1 MWKLIY
7 NFLIFPFV
15 LIFFLIGSI
24 FVKKIRKG
32 FFGRLAS
39 IKKIRTFSSNLD
51 EKDLVY
57 WFHASSHGEFEQI
70 KPVLDGIKNANPRI
84 KVLLSF
90 FSPSG
95 YDNVKDDL
103 VDCKIYIP
111 FDFYFTTKKVFEIIS
126 PKKLIFAGYDIWP
139 NFIWSAYQKKIHIVI
154 FAATF
159 TYHKKTFSSL
169 VKNFYK
175 SLYTNISAFYTIND
189 DDSDRIKNLIFKRT
203 NIIIKT
209 MGNPRFD
216 RVKEKSDALKI
227 NKDKDLMKRTKRIIL
242 GSIHNSDKDII
253 IEPLLKLILD
263 DDELCCIWALDEIV
277 EGRMLDIENFF
288 RKKNI
293 SIERL
298 GSKAINEI
306 KSKIILI
313 DTIGQLYKSYWYG
326 QIAYIGGG
334 FSPSGVHNVMEPAI
348 AKLPV
353 FFGPNYTKSQEA
365 KQLVSA
371 GGGFKINN
379 GTDFYNEIRLLLS
392 NEERLNKSSLSSK
405 SVIDKNLGSSKRVV
419 EGILND

>member
-1 MWKLIY
+1 MWKPIY
-7 NFLIFPFV
+7 NFLIFPFL

-24 FVKKIRKG
+24 FIKKIRRG

-51 EKDLVY
+51 EKDSVY

-70 KPVLDGIKNANPRI
+70 KPVLDRIKKVNPRI

-103 VDCKIYIP
+103 VDCKLYIP

-159 TYHKKTFSSL
+159 TFHKKIFSAL

-175 SLYTNISAFYTIND
+175 SLYKNISAFYTIND
-189 DDSDRIKNLIFKRT
+189 DDSDRIKNLIKRP

-216 RVKEKSDALKI
+216 RVKEKSDVLKI
-227 NKDKDLMKRTKRIIL
+227 NKNKNLIKRNKRLIL
-242 GSIHNSDKDII
+242 GSIHNSDKNII
-253 IEPLLKLILD
+253 IEPLEKLILND
-263 DDELCCIWALDEIV
+263 HEISCIWAPDEIV
-277 EGRMLDIENFF
+277 EGRMIDIEIFF

-298 GSKAINEI
+298 GSKSINEI
-306 KSKIILI
+306 KSKVILI
-313 DTIGQLYKSYWYG
+313 DTIGKLYKSYWYG

-334 FSPSGVHNVMEPAI
+334 FSPAGIHNVMEPAV

-353 FFGPNYTKSQEA
+353 LFGPNYTKSQEA
-365 KQLVSA
+365 KQLINA
-371 GGGFKINN
+371 GGGYKINN
-379 GTDFYNEIRLLLS
+379 GTDFYNEVRSLFS
-392 NEERLNKSSLSSK
+392 NKEHLVKSSLSSEN
-405 SVIDKNLGSSKRVV
+405 VIDKNLGSSNSVS

>member
-1 MWKLIY
+1 MIFGQIY
-7 NFLIFPFV
+7 MV
-15 LIFFLIGSI
+15 SI
-24 FVKKIRKG
+24 SK
-32 FFGRLAS
+32 
-39 IKKIRTFSSNLD
+39 
-51 EKDLVY
+51 E
-57 WFHASSHGEFEQI
+57 
-70 KPVLDGIKNANPRI
+70 NPYR
-84 KVLLSF
+84 
-90 FSPSG
+90 
-95 YDNVKDDL
+95 
-103 VDCKIYIP
+103 YI
-111 FDFYFTTKKVFEIIS
+111 
-126 PKKLIFAGYDIWP
+126 
-139 NFIWSAYQKKIHIVI
+139 
-154 FAATF
+154 AATF
-159 TYHKKTFSSL
+159 TFHKKNLSVL

-227 NKDKDLMKRTKRIIL
+227 NKNKNLIKRTKRLIL

-253 IEPLLKLILD
+253 MEPLLKLMLD

-277 EGRMLDIENFF
+277 EGRMLDIEIFF

-334 FSPSGVHNVMEPAI
+334 FSPGGVHNVMEPAI

-353 FFGPNYTKSQEA
+353 LFGPNYTKSQEA

-379 GTDFYNEIRLLLS
+379 STDFYNEIRSLFS
-392 NEERLNKSSLSSK
+392 NKEQLAKSSLSSK

>member
-1 MWKLIY
+1 MWKFIY
-7 NFLIFPFV
+7 NFLIFP
-15 LIFFLIGSI
+15 LIMTFFLLGSI
-24 FVKKIRKG
+24 FVKKVRKG
-32 FFGRLAS
+32 FLGRLAS
-39 IKKIRTFSSNLD
+39 IKKIRTFSSKLD
-51 EKDLVY
+51 ENDSIY

-70 KPVLDGIKNANPRI
+70 KPVLDRIKKINPRI

-95 YDNVKDDL
+95 YENVNDDL

-111 FDFYFTTKKVFEIIS
+111 FDFYFTTKKVFEMIS
-126 PKKLIFAGYDIWP
+126 PTKLIFAGYDIWP
-139 NFIWSAYQKKIHIVI
+139 NFIWSAYEKRIHTVI
-154 FAATF
+154 FSATF
-159 TYHKKTFSSL
+159 TFHNKALSAL

-189 DDSDRIKNLIFKRT
+189 DDSERIKNLIFQKP

-216 RVKEKSDALKI
+216 RVKEKSDTLKI
-227 NKDKDLMKRTKRIIL
+227 KKNKNLIKRTKRIIL

-253 IEPLLKLILD
+253 IEPLLKLMLD
-263 DDELCCIWALDEIV
+263 DDEICCIWAPDEIE
-277 EGRMLDIENFF
+277 EGRMLDIEIFF

-298 GSKAINEI
+298 GSKSINKI
-306 KSKIILI
+306 KSKVILI
-313 DTIGQLYKSYWYG
+313 DTIGKLYKSYWYG

-334 FSPSGVHNVMEPAI
+334 FSKSGVHNVMEPAI
-348 AKLPV
+348 TELPV

-365 KQLVSA
+365 KQLINA

-379 GTDFYNEIRLLLS
+379 GADFYNEIKSLLS
-392 NEERLNKSSLSSK
+392 NKKQLVKSSLSSK
-405 SVIDKNLGSSKRVV
+405 SVIDENLGSSNRVV
-419 EGILND
+419 QGILND

>member
-126 PKKLIFAGYDIWP
+126 PKK
-139 NFIWSAYQKKIHIVI
+139 
-154 FAATF
+154 
-159 TYHKKTFSSL
+159 
-169 VKNFYK
+169 
-175 SLYTNISAFYTIND
+175 ND
-189 DDSDRIKNLIFKRT
+189 FCWL
-203 NIIIKT
+203 
-209 MGNPRFD
+209 
-216 RVKEKSDALKI
+216 
-227 NKDKDLMKRTKRIIL
+227 
-242 GSIHNSDKDII
+242 
-253 IEPLLKLILD
+253 
-263 DDELCCIWALDEIV
+263 
-277 EGRMLDIENFF
+277 
-288 RKKNI
+288 
-293 SIERL
+293 
-298 GSKAINEI
+298 
-306 KSKIILI
+306 
-313 DTIGQLYKSYWYG
+313 
-326 QIAYIGGG
+326 
-334 FSPSGVHNVMEPAI
+334 
-348 AKLPV
+348 
-353 FFGPNYTKSQEA
+353 
-365 KQLVSA
+365 
-371 GGGFKINN
+371 
-379 GTDFYNEIRLLLS
+379 
-392 NEERLNKSSLSSK
+392 
-405 SVIDKNLGSSKRVV
+405 
-419 EGILND
+419 

>member
-1 MWKLIY
+1 MWNLIY
-7 NFLIFPFV
+7 NFLILPFV

-39 IKKIRTFSSNLD
+39 IKKVRTFSSKLD
-51 EKDLVY
+51 KKDSVY

-70 KPVLDGIKNANPRI
+70 KPVLDKIKKANPRI

-103 VDCKIYIP
+103 VDCKLYIP

-139 NFIWSAYQKKIHIVI
+139 NFIWSAYQKKIPIVI

-159 TYHKKTFSSL
+159 TFHKKIFSVL

-175 SLYTNISAFYTIND
+175 SLYKNISAFYTIND
-189 DDSDRIKNLIFKRT
+189 DDSERIKSLIKRP

-227 NKDKDLMKRTKRIIL
+227 NKNKNLIKRTKRLIL
-242 GSIHNSDKDII
+242 GSMHNSDKNMI
-253 IEPLLKLILD
+253 IEPLEKLILND
-263 DDELCCIWALDEIV
+263 HEISCIWAPDEIV
-277 EGRMLDIENFF
+277 EGRMIDIETFF
-288 RKKNI
+288 GKKNI

-298 GSKAINEI
+298 GSKSINEI
-306 KSKIILI
+306 KSKVILI
-313 DTIGQLYKSYWYG
+313 DTIGKLYKSYWYG

-334 FSPSGVHNVMEPAI
+334 FSPAGIHNVMEPAV

-353 FFGPNYTKSQEA
+353 LFGPNYTKSHEA
-365 KQLVSA
+365 KQLINA
-371 GGGFKINN
+371 GGGFTINN
-379 GTDFYNEIRLLLS
+379 GTDFYNEIKSLFS
-392 NEERLNKSSLSSK
+392 NKEQLVKSSLSSK

-419 EGILND
+419 KGILND

>member
-39 IKKIRTFSSNLD
+39 IKKIRMFSSNLD
-51 EKDLVY
+51 EKDSVY

-70 KPVLDGIKNANPRI
+70 KPILDRIKKINPRI

-103 VDCKIYIP
+103 IDCKLYIP

-139 NFIWSAYQKKIHIVI
+139 NFIWSAYQKKIPIVI

-159 TYHKKTFSSL
+159 TFHKKIFSVL

-175 SLYTNISAFYTIND
+175 SLYKNISAFYTIND
-189 DDSDRIKNLIFKRT
+189 DDSERIKSLIKRP

-227 NKDKDLMKRTKRIIL
+227 NKNKNLIKRTKRLIL
-242 GSIHNSDKDII
+242 GSMHNSDKNMI
-253 IEPLLKLILD
+253 IEPLEKLILND
-263 DDELCCIWALDEIV
+263 HEISCIWAPDEIV
-277 EGRMLDIENFF
+277 EGRMIDIETFF
-288 RKKNI
+288 GKKNI

-298 GSKAINEI
+298 GSKSINEI
-306 KSKIILI
+306 KSKVILI
-313 DTIGQLYKSYWYG
+313 DTIGKLYKSYWYG

-334 FSPSGVHNVMEPAI
+334 FSPAGIHNVMEPAV

-353 FFGPNYTKSQEA
+353 LFGPNYTKSHEA
-365 KQLVSA
+365 KQLINA
-371 GGGFKINN
+371 GGGFTINN
-379 GTDFYNEIRLLLS
+379 GTDFYNEIKSLFS
-392 NEERLNKSSLSSK
+392 NKEQLVKSSLSSK

-419 EGILND
+419 KGILND

>member
-39 IKKIRTFSSNLD
+39 IKKIRMFSSNLD
-51 EKDLVY
+51 EKDSVY

-70 KPVLDGIKNANPRI
+70 KPILDRIKKINPRI

-103 VDCKIYIP
+103 IDCKLYIP

-139 NFIWSAYQKKIHIVI
+139 NFIWSAYQKKIPIVI

-159 TYHKKTFSSL
+159 TFHKKIFSVL

-175 SLYTNISAFYTIND
+175 SLYKNISAFYTIND
-189 DDSDRIKNLIFKRT
+189 DDSERIKSLIKRP

-227 NKDKDLMKRTKRIIL
+227 NKNKNLIKRTKRLIL
-242 GSIHNSDKDII
+242 GSMHNSDKNMI
-253 IEPLLKLILD
+253 IEPLEKLILND
-263 DDELCCIWALDEIV
+263 HEISCIWAPDEIV
-277 EGRMLDIENFF
+277 EGRMIDIETFF
-288 RKKNI
+288 GKKNI

-298 GSKAINEI
+298 GSKSINEI
-306 KSKIILI
+306 KSKVILI
-313 DTIGQLYKSYWYG
+313 DTIGKLYKSYWYG

-334 FSPSGVHNVMEPAI
+334 FSPAGIHNVMEPAV

-353 FFGPNYTKSQEA
+353 LFGPNYTKSHEA
-365 KQLVSA
+365 KQLINA
-371 GGGFKINN
+371 GGGFTINN
-379 GTDFYNEIRLLLS
+379 GTDFYNEVRLLFS
-392 NEERLNKSSLSSK
+392 NKEHLVKSSLSSEN
-405 SVIDKNLGSSKRVV
+405 VIYKNLGSSKRVS

>member
-39 IKKIRTFSSNLD
+39 IKKIRMFSSNLD
-51 EKDLVY
+51 EKDSVY

-70 KPVLDGIKNANPRI
+70 KPILDRIKKINPRI

-103 VDCKIYIP
+103 IDCKLYIP

-139 NFIWSAYQKKIHIVI
+139 NFIWSAYQKKIHTVI

-159 TYHKKTFSSL
+159 TFHKKTFSTL

-175 SLYTNISAFYTIND
+175 SLYINISAFYTIND
-189 DDSDRIKNLIFKRT
+189 DDSERIKNLTLKRP

-227 NKDKDLMKRTKRIIL
+227 NKNLMKRTKRIIL
-242 GSIHNSDKDII
+242 GSIHNSDKNII
-253 IEPLLKLILD
+253 IESLSKLILND
-263 DDELCCIWALDEIV
+263 NKLGCIWAPDEII
-277 EGRMLDIENFF
+277 ESRMLDIEVFF
-288 RKKNI
+288 KNKNI

-298 GSKAINEI
+298 GSKSINEI
-306 KSKIILI
+306 KSKVILI
-313 DTIGQLYKSYWYG
+313 DTIGKLYNSYWYG

-365 KQLVSA
+365 KQLINA

-379 GTDFYNEIRLLLS
+379 GTDFYNEIRSLFS
-392 NEERLNKSSLSSK
+392 NKEQLVKSSHSSK
-405 SVIDKNLGSSKRVV
+405 SVIDNNLGSSKRVAL
-419 EGILND
+419 GILND

>member
-1 MWKLIY
+1 MWKFIY

-15 LIFFLIGSI
+15 MIFFLVGSI

-39 IKKIRTFSSNLD
+39 IKKIRIFSSNLD
-51 EKDLVY
+51 EKDSVY

-70 KPVLDGIKNANPRI
+70 KPVLDRIKKVNPRI

-103 VDCKIYIP
+103 VDCKLYIP
-111 FDFYFTTKKVFEIIS
+111 FDFYFTTKKVFKIIS

-154 FAATF
+154 ISATF
-159 TYHKKTFSSL
+159 TFHKKIFSTL

-175 SLYTNISAFYTIND
+175 SLYINISAFYTLND
-189 DDSDRIKNLIFKRT
+189 DDSEIIKNLIYKRS

-216 RVKEKSDALKI
+216 RVKEKSDSLKI
-227 NKDKDLMKRTKRIIL
+227 NKNKNLIKRTKRIIL

-253 IEPLLKLILD
+253 IEPLAKLMLNENEIS
-263 DDELCCIWALDEIV
+263 CIWAPDEIV
-277 EGRMLDIENFF
+277 EGRMLDIEIFF

-298 GSKAINEI
+298 GSKSINEI
-306 KSKIILI
+306 KSKVILI
-313 DTIGQLYKSYWYG
+313 DTIGKLYKSYWYG

-334 FSPSGVHNVMEPAI
+334 FSPGGVHNVMEPAI

-365 KQLVSA
+365 NQLINA

-379 GTDFYNEIRLLLS
+379 GTDFYNEIKSLFS
-392 NEERLNKSSLSSK
+392 NKEQLVKSSISSK

>member
-39 IKKIRTFSSNLD
+39 IKKIRMFSSNLD
-51 EKDLVY
+51 EKDSVY

-70 KPVLDGIKNANPRI
+70 KPVLDKIKKANPRI

-103 VDCKIYIP
+103 VDCKLYIP

-139 NFIWSAYQKKIHIVI
+139 NFIWSAYQKKIPIVI

-159 TYHKKTFSSL
+159 TFHKKIFSVL

-175 SLYTNISAFYTIND
+175 SLYKNISAFYTIND
-189 DDSDRIKNLIFKRT
+189 DDSDRIKNLIKRP

-227 NKDKDLMKRTKRIIL
+227 NKNKNLIKRTKRLIL
-242 GSIHNSDKDII
+242 GSMHNSDKNMI
-253 IEPLLKLILD
+253 IEPLEKLILND
-263 DDELCCIWALDEIV
+263 HEISCIWAPDEIV
-277 EGRMLDIENFF
+277 EGRMIDIETFF
-288 RKKNI
+288 GKKNI

-298 GSKAINEI
+298 GSKSINEI
-306 KSKIILI
+306 KSKVILI
-313 DTIGQLYKSYWYG
+313 DTIGKLYKSYWYG

-334 FSPSGVHNVMEPAI
+334 FSPAGIHNVMEPAV

-353 FFGPNYTKSQEA
+353 LFGPNYTKSHEA
-365 KQLVSA
+365 KQLINA
-371 GGGFKINN
+371 GGGFTINN
-379 GTDFYNEIRLLLS
+379 GTDFYNEVRSLFS
-392 NEERLNKSSLSSK
+392 NKEHLVKSSLSSEN
-405 SVIDKNLGSSKRVV
+405 VIYKNLGSSKRVS